1 MRAVAIAVA
10 ILFGFGCAQTGGRP
24 APSEREVAAKRP
36 SAAGLIA
43 ADVPPPSPGWT
54 DPVDFLAL
62 REAYGAR
69 IDFRARCEDGEAA
82 KAAAEAL
89 VAQRFDEVVDLTS
102 DPLRRCPVWSQL
114 HLWRS
119 AALRQLGRNIEADL
133 HRRWFVSLTDSI
145 LASGDGKTA
154 QTAYVTI
161 STTEE
166 YAVLTRLGLE
176 PKQQALINGPP
187 MLDLITAVDTSG
199 RSVSVYFDPAW
210 HFVRLIHE
218 VTGE

>member
-1 MRAVAIAVA
+1 MRAIAVA
-10 ILFGFGCAQTGGRP
+10 ALILIGSGCAHTRGAQPP
-24 APSEREVAAKRP
+24 APSSAAAKRP
-36 SAAGLIA
+36 SSAELIP

-69 IDFRARCEDGEAA
+69 TDFRARCEDGDAA

-89 VAQRFDEVVDLTS
+89 VAQRFEEVVDLTS
-102 DPLRRCPVWSQL
+102 EPLRRCPVWAQL

-119 AALRQLGRNIEADL
+119 ASLHSLGRKIEADL
-133 HRRWFVSLTDSI
+133 HERWFFGLTDSI
-145 LASGDGKTA
+145 LASGDGKST
-154 QTAYVTI
+154 QSPYVTI

-176 PKQQALINGPP
+176 PRQQSLINGTP
-187 MLDLITAVDTSG
+187 MLDLITAVDRSG
-199 RSVSVYFDPAW
+199 KSVSVYFNPEW

-218 VTGE
+218 ISGE